1 MSSLTFCCFLLPSV
15 AFSCFQLL
23 SFAINFPTANYD
35 IIIQMSDQPKNLSIL
50 KFDKIQLFNLFF
62 FGILLFL
69 LYQLLR
75 ILSPFLGALL
85 VSGTLALIFYPLHLR
100 IKRSVTSSNNLA
112 SALST
117 VSVLLTVV
125 LPLLIFG
132 WLLFKESKEIYPKT
146 NQWLSSFSQSNLD
159 FQIPDA
165 LRSVWN
171 LDAGDIVLGGIKN
184 LQETIMKSAGTI
196 LKNIFFFLVS
206 FMVVIATLFA
216 FFRDGERL
224 MHWIIDIMPM
234 DTEHKYRVASQLYIT
249 TIAVVRGFLLTAA
262 LQGIMGAVGY
272 ALAGVPAPILFG
284 VLTAF
289 AALIPFVG
297 TSLIWIPLGVTFV
310 FIKGLPT
317 GVFILLWGALVIGL
331 LDNIIRPILIGQ
343 KAKLPIFLL
352 FLGIFGGLRVY
363 GPIGI
368 FLGPLLIS
376 CLIVFLQIYKEAKN
390 LWQEPKQ
397 SQ

>member
-1 MSSLTFCCFLLPSV
+1 MD
-15 AFSCFQLL
+15 
-23 SFAINFPTANYD
+23 NPTSN
-35 IIIQMSDQPKNLSIL
+35 QPKTLNFL
-50 KFDKIQLFNLFF
+50 KFDKIQLFNFFF

-69 LYQLLR
+69 LYQLLK
-75 ILSPFLGALL
+75 ILSPFLGAIL
-85 VSGTLALIFYPLHLR
+85 VAGTLALIFYPVHLW
-100 IKRSVTSSNNLA
+100 IKRRITANNNLA

-117 VSVLLTVV
+117 GAVLLTVV

-146 NQWLSSFSQSNLD
+146 NQWLSNFSQSTLD
-159 FQIPDA
+159 FQIPES

-184 LQETIMKSAGTI
+184 LQENIMKSAGTI

-206 FMVVIATLFA
+206 FMVVIATLFV

-224 MHWIIDIMPM
+224 LHWTIDIVPM
-234 DTEHKYRVASQLYIT
+234 DAEHKHRIANQLYIT

-262 LQGIMGAVGY
+262 IQGLSGGVGY

-284 VLTAF
+284 VLTSF
-289 AALIPFVG
+289 AALIPFMG
-297 TSLIWIPLGVTFV
+297 TSLIWIPLGVSFI
-310 FIKGLPT
+310 FIKSFST

-331 LDNIIRPILIGQ
+331 IDNIIRPILIGQ

-352 FLGIFGGLRVY
+352 FLGIFGGLRIY

-376 CLIVFLQIYKEAKN
+376 CLLVFLQIYKEAKN
-390 LWQEPKQ
+390 LGQKTEEVVNDKW
-397 SQ
+397 